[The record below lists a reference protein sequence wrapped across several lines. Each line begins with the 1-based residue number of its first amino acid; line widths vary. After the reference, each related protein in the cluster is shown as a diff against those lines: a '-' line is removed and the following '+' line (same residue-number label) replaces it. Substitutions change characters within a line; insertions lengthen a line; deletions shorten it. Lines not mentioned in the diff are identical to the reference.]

1 MRVPE
6 CAEIF
11 GTFYKDKNFKQMK
24 TQIVTKEKIQKELI
38 DFLCLQFYVE
48 KEDIELDESLVDEGI
63 IDSMG
68 LIEIAAFIKE
78 QYNIEVTEEQM
89 TKTNFGSVLKI
100 VDFISIELEK

>member
-1 MRVPE
+1 
-6 CAEIF
+6 
-11 GTFYKDKNFKQMK
+11 MK
-24 TQIVTKEKIQKELI
+24 TQIVTKEKIQIKLV
-38 DFLCLQFYVE
+38 DFLSLQFYVE

-78 QYNIEVTEEQM
+78 QYNIVVTEEQM

-100 VDFISIELEK
+100 VDFISIELDK